1 MSFQEINDAFSR
13 RQRVSPKP
21 VSPLPLQFRNRVIM
35 LCMDLFDQYK
45 AQYDFDQFWEELHDK
60 FRYLVGREHLTQD
73 RRTHSVYEDIRHF
86 LTSCSNEHFL
96 DFIEFIFQ
104 TSPYDRQSHIR
115 RHQNLLVP
123 DINQWFLF
131 DDLPYALTFF
141 VHERQTERIN
151 DEDHERVVLISSP
164 KVIRRD
170 DQATYV
176 LAIEPA
182 LLLLRDT
189 HFTSANNEFREA
201 LDDYRQG
208 DYGDCLTKCG
218 SAFEST
224 MKLICVRNGWTYSQK
239 DTAQPLLQTIIK
251 ESQMETFFE
260 QPLMLIATIR
270 NRLSKSH
277 GSGTQDRRIPEH
289 VAKYAI
295 NATAAAIL
303 FLVDACP

>member
-13 RQRVSPKP
+13 RQRVSKET
-21 VSPLPLQFRNRVIM
+21 VSPLPLDFRNRVVM

-45 AQYDFDQFWEELHDK
+45 EQYSFDQFWEELHEK

-73 RRTHSVYEDIRHF
+73 RHTGTVYEDIRHF
-86 LTSCSNEHFL
+86 LNSCSDEHFV

-104 TSPYDRQSHIR
+104 TSPYHRQSYIR
-115 RHQNLLVP
+115 RNQNLLVQ

-131 DDLPYALTFF
+131 DDLPNALTFF
-141 VHERQTERIN
+141 VRERQAERIN
-151 DEDHERVVLISSP
+151 DEELERDVLISSP

-182 LLLLRDT
+182 LILLRDN
-189 HFTSANNEFREA
+189 HFISANNEFREA
-201 LDDYRQG
+201 LDDYRRG

-224 MKLICVRNGWTYSQK
+224 MKLICDRKGWPYSQK
-239 DTAQPLLQTIIK
+239 DTALPLLQTIIK
-251 ESQMETFFE
+251 ESQTESFFE
-260 QPLMLIATIR
+260 QPLMLIATMR

-277 GSGTQDRRIPEH
+277 VSGTMERQLPEH

-295 NATAAAIL
+295 NATAAAIVL
-303 FLVDACP
+303 LVDACS